1 MFFQKCQYYHW
12 HFCYTVIFEKYNSN
26 FSEADD
32 KPVWF
37 HDLYCTDDLFLMR
50 YIRNVNS
57 DEIIGTL
64 VIEVSKDLLLNN
76 LKISDFNNLEQS
88 SLLDLSGLVIMTDTN
103 GSI

>member
-1 MFFQKCQYYHW
+1 
-12 HFCYTVIFEKYNSN
+12 
-26 FSEADD
+26 
-32 KPVWF
+32 
-37 HDLYCTDDLFLMR
+37 MR